1 MLQNEDVLPTI
12 LRKVSF
18 DSLDDMYAAIG
29 YGGMTAVKC
38 VNRIRDELV
47 KASKAVPAKDQ
58 TPKPLQANG
67 KKAAVASN
75 SGVIVEDIGS
85 CLLKFARCCT
95 PVPGDPI
102 IGFVTKGYG
111 VSIHRCDCPNAS
123 PALIERQPDRWVRAS
138 WADTIAGEDFAT
150 SLEIDCKDRDGLML
164 DLAMVMTSLK
174 IKVTEIS
181 CRSMPDGKAV
191 ASLTFSVHDVK
202 ELQNVT
208 AKLRAVGGVENVR
221 RGKN

>member
-1 MLQNEDVLPTI
+1 MQTV
-12 LRKVSF
+12 
-18 DSLDDMYAAIG
+18 
-29 YGGMTAVKC
+29 TA
-38 VNRIRDELV
+38 
-47 KASKAVPAKDQ
+47 
-58 TPKPLQANG
+58 
-67 KKAAVASN
+67 N

-85 CLLKFARCCT
+85 CLVKFSRCCT

-123 PALIERQPDRWVRAS
+123 PTLIERQPDRWVRAS
-138 WADTIAGEDFAT
+138 WADATGEEPFAT

-181 CRSMPDGKAV
+181 CRTVADGKAV
-191 ASLTFSVHDVK
+191 ASLTFTVHDVA
-202 ELQNVT
+202 ELNNVT
-208 AKLRAVGGVENVR
+208 AKLRSVNGVENVR
-221 RGKN
+221 RGKS